1 MGAALASR
9 WTAAGNIVWIPG
21 LPLPRHAQ
29 NGAMID
35 EADRRD
41 VGSDFAWRNDAR
53 LLLTGARL
61 E

>member
-1 MGAALASR
+1 LQAV
-9 WTAAGNIVWIPG
+9 GNFVWIPG
-21 LPLPRHAQ
+21 LPLLWHAQ
-29 NGAMID
+29 NGAMLD

-41 VGSDFAWRNDAR
+41 AGSNFAWRNDAR